1 MTRGIQRERLGALT
15 AAAALLAGILG
26 CTTRGGDIRP
36 GVGAAG
42 VGLGDDRA
50 SVEKVLGKPESES
63 STGVSGTTKRES
75 TYLIYPSKGIDVLVD
90 QGKVRSIFLYNEG
103 IEDHRKYGGKGPG
116 GITLGSNR
124 GDILAAL
131 GEPSAKGLGAEID
144 AWYRYDSGIEVVFQP
159 DGTLHHL
166 LITKAR

>member
-1 MTRGIQRERLGALT
+1 MTRAIQRGGFHALA

-26 CTTRGGDIRP
+26 CSGGGDIRP

-42 VGLGDDRA
+42 IRLGDELG
-50 SVEKVLGKPESES
+50 SVEKALGKPESQT
-63 STGVSGTTKRES
+63 STGVSGATKRES
-75 TYLIYPSKGIDVLVD
+75 IYLIYPTKGIDVLVD
-90 QGKVRSIFLYNEG
+90 QGKVRSIFLYNDG

-116 GITLGSNR
+116 GITLDSNR
-124 GDILAAL
+124 GEILAAL

-144 AWYRYDSGIEVVFQP
+144 AWYRYDSGIEVIFQP
-159 DGTLHHL
+159 GGTLHHL